1 MENRKAGKNLPEGYV
16 QEYFLVCYD
25 GPALVGVFSL
35 KLELTPYLLAYG
47 GHVGYAVRPDRRC
60 RGLATD
66 ILRQGLAMARDLG
79 FERILAVCDDDNLPS
94 EKMIL
99 RCGDQL
105 EDRRYDPEEQVWVKR
120 YWISLK

>member
-1 MENRKAGKNLPEGYV
+1 MAMSRSISSSAMT
-16 QEYFLVCYD
+16 
-25 GPALVGVFSL
+25 A
-35 KLELTPYLLAYG
+35 
-47 GHVGYAVRPDRRC
+47 RRWW
-60 RGLATD
+60 GLATD

-94 EKMIL
+94 EKVIL

>member
-1 MENRKAGKNLPEGYV
+1 MENRKAGKKPPEGYV

-47 GHVGYAVRPDRRC
+47 GHVGYAVRPDRR
-60 RGLATD
+60 
-66 ILRQGLAMARDLG
+66 
-79 FERILAVCDDDNLPS
+79 
-94 EKMIL
+94 
-99 RCGDQL
+99 
-105 EDRRYDPEEQVWVKR
+105 YDPEEQVWVKR